1 MGVFDSARASSSST
15 LSKASANE
23 TDPPPRESARLAALF
38 AASAL
43 ALISSS
49 ASLASSSSAAAAS
62 DSIAACAAASH
73 AAAASASAPVVSRG
87 VHSPLCSRASSSVAG
102 ALARGDFLI
111 PTRGENPPDSS
122 TFSAMFSELPGDR
135 AKPPATTSGGSGDDL
150 GDILGVESPNT
161 DCSCESIASMGDV
174 GVFVPFGRVWSG
186 GGRPRW
192 SDEIHRSR
200 SSTVPARIT
209 RTLYPCVLQHSPY
222 SRCM

>member
-1 MGVFDSARASSSST
+1 MTA
-15 LSKASANE
+15 
-23 TDPPPRESARLAALF
+23 PF

-43 ALISSS
+43 ALALSSSS
-49 ASLASSSSAAAAS
+49 ASLAASSSAAAAS
-62 DSIAACAAASH
+62 DIIAACAAASH
-73 AAAASASAPVVSRG
+73 AAAASASAPDASRG
-87 VHSPLCSRASSSVAG
+87 VHSPLCSRASSSVTG
-102 ALARGDFLI
+102 GLARGAFLI

-135 AKPPATTSGGSGDDL
+135 ARTGGSGEDL

-161 DCSCESIASMGDV
+161 DCSWESIASMGDV

-186 GGRPRW
+186 GGSPRW

>member
-1 MGVFDSARASSSST
+1 M
-15 LSKASANE
+15 
-23 TDPPPRESARLAALF
+23 
-38 AASAL
+38 
-43 ALISSS
+43 
-49 ASLASSSSAAAAS
+49 
-62 DSIAACAAASH
+62 
-73 AAAASASAPVVSRG
+73 
-87 VHSPLCSRASSSVAG
+87 
-102 ALARGDFLI
+102 I

-135 AKPPATTSGGSGDDL
+135 ASPTGGSGEDL

-161 DCSCESIASMGDV
+161 DCSWESIASMGDV

-186 GGRPRW
+186 GGSPRW